1 MNSGSSNNIDV
12 RNTNFHGN
20 VKGVYLSGYNGTSN
34 STITDCK
41 FRVYSPYGIQKMCY
55 GLYLDQ
61 CSGYHVEGNEF
72 YEVATTPITIGLIV
86 NNSGTLSNEIYR
98 NTFHNLK
105 YATISQNVNRNYNP
119 PLHLGGLCYRCNKFV
134 KDDLTEPNKY
144 DFAITYAGHPTE
156 YTGIAKNQGTYLSG
170 SSFAPVGNM
179 FQPNPASTHYDFY
192 NMGKSID
199 YYYHLYNQT
208 SFRLNPL
215 PPNIFGPVNPIS
227 VTEIFNETSCPST
240 LNGGGSEED
249 MSILIGAKNQ
259 SDSIGQ
265 LLNEFVDGGSTTL
278 LNFDVVTSTP
288 PEALQTRNELIA
300 KSPYLSDTV
309 MKTSI
314 SKEEVL
320 DNAMIRDVLVA
331 NPHAAKSDEII
342 TMLENRINPMPDY
355 MMEQILVGEDTVSA
369 KEILEA
375 KKAWWDNEG
384 TKAYHRLLNY
394 FKGDSLTPANED
406 SLNWLFSYR
415 NTLAS
420 QYDKVNWLHAKG
432 EYQQADNLL
441 ASLPE
446 SFNFTPSQLETHND
460 YINFYTLSEQIHS
473 DTMGVLSVDSV
484 KVAALQVIATS
495 NNGVPG
501 AYARNLLIATGKINY
516 EEPIILPDDNL
527 KETKKKKF
535 RGVKESGD
543 ASILTVYPNPAQD
556 YFVVKIKLD
565 NITGSGLINLFD
577 GNGKLV
583 LSKTFNGK
591 QDQIIFPASNL
602 KTGMYMIVLEAEGRR
617 LDNVKIE
624 IVN

>member
-1 MNSGSSNNIDV
+1 M
-12 RNTNFHGN
+12 
-20 VKGVYLSGYNGTSN
+20 
-34 STITDCK
+34 
-41 FRVYSPYGIQKMCY
+41 
-55 GLYLDQ
+55 
-61 CSGYHVEGNEF
+61 
-72 YEVATTPITIGLIV
+72 
-86 NNSGTLSNEIYR
+86 
-98 NTFHNLK
+98 
-105 YATISQNVNRNYNP
+105 TIS
-119 PLHLGGLCYRCNKFV
+119 
-134 KDDLTEPNKY
+134 T
-144 DFAITYAGHPTE
+144 
-156 YTGIAKNQGTYLSG
+156 S
-170 SSFAPVGNM
+170 
-179 FQPNPASTHYDFY
+179 ASASLF
-192 NMGKSID
+192 
-199 YYYHLYNQT
+199 L

-215 PPNIFGPVNPIS
+215 PPTIFGPVNPIS
-227 VTEIFNETSCPST
+227 VTAWFTESSCPST

-342 TMLENRINPMPDY
+342 NMLENRINPMPDY
-355 MMEQILVGEDTVSA
+355 MMEQILIGEDTVSA

-394 FKGDSLTPANED
+394 FKGDSLTPADED
-406 SLNWLFSYR
+406 SLNWLFAYR

-432 EYQQADNLL
+432 EYQQAESLL
-441 ASLPE
+441 ASIPE
-446 SFNFTPSQLETHND
+446 SFNFTSSQSETHND
-460 YINFYTLSEQIHS
+460 YINYYALSRQIHS
-473 DTMGVLSVDSV
+473 DTVGVLSVDSV
-484 KVAALQVIATS
+484 KVAALQAIATS
-495 NNGVPG
+495 NNGLPG
-501 AYARNLLIATGKINY
+501 AYARNLLIAAGKINY
-516 EEPIILPDDNL
+516 EEPIILPDDDL

-543 ASILTVYPNPAQD
+543 ASILTVYPNPASD

-565 NITGSGLINLFD
+565 KVTGSGLINLYD
-577 GNGKLV
+577 GNGKVV
-583 LSKTFNGK
+583 LSKTFSGK
-591 QDQIIFPASNL
+591 QDQVVFPASNL
-602 KTGMYMIVLEAEGRR
+602 ETGFYLIVLEADGRR
-617 LDNVKIE
+617 LDYVKIE
-624 IVN
+624 IIN